1 MIQRNRFLRLCSL
14 AGRYGIQYDN
24 PIVPHADND
33 FIGPCR
39 VQQRR
44 RSRAQQK
51 QQEIPGSTY
60 PDHEVRP
67 WRYLITPPQ
76 ETGGRVLG
84 ATNPLSPFPPF
95 RAAWAGTPSPPPQG
109 IPLPQE
115 NYHLGPASV
124 KTSLRPPNLESG
136 SEVAV
141 PAQDDRMEHFWQ
153 NGISLRGQTAEI
165 QTSAG

>member
-1 MIQRNRFLRLCSL
+1 MFSYEPNLTPRNKNQPFLC
-14 AGRYGIQYDN
+14 
-24 PIVPHADND
+24 VPHADND
-33 FIGPCR
+33 CIGPCR

-67 WRYLITPPQ
+67 WRYLIIPPQ

-84 ATNPLSPFPPF
+84 ATNPLSPFPPL
-95 RAAWAGTPSPPPQG
+95 QG
-109 IPLPQE
+109 SLGRDPLPPSTGHTSSPG

-124 KTSLRPPNLESG
+124 KTSLRPPNLDQKSRIWHKTTEWSISG
-136 SEVAV
+136 
-141 PAQDDRMEHFWQ
+141 
-153 NGISLRGQTAEI
+153 
-165 QTSAG
+165 